1 MAQVIWTQT
10 ATEEL
15 ADIAGYLGSYSE
27 SYARLTVK
35 RFYER
40 AGQLT
45 DFPEMGRVIPELDQS
60 NYRELLEGNYRLMYE
75 ILSDDIILIQRVL
88 HQARDFKS

>member
-15 ADIAGYLGSYSE
+15 ADIADYLESYSE
-27 SYARLTVK
+27 KYARLTVQ

-40 AGQLT
+40 VGQLAS
-45 DFPEMGRVIPELDQS
+45 FPEMGRIIPELDRS
-60 NYRELLEGNYRLMYE
+60 NYRELVEGNYRLMYE

-88 HQARDFKS
+88 HQARDFKG

>member
-15 ADIAGYLGSYSE
+15 ADIADYLESYSK

-40 AGQLT
+40 AGQLAN
-45 DFPEMGRVIPELDQS
+45 FPEMGRIIPELDHP
-60 NYRELLEGNYRLMYE
+60 NYRELIEGNYRLMYE
-75 ILSDDIILIQRVL
+75 ILSDDIILIQRVI
-88 HQARDFKS
+88 HQARDFRP